1 MSEARN
7 VEFVIR
13 RFRPERD
20 AAPHWQRYPVRAEP
34 GMTVLEGLLQIR
46 EELDATLAWRFS
58 CRMGICGSCAMQI
71 GGQPGLACHTQILDV
86 AKARLRLEPL
96 ASFAVPKDLVVD
108 LEPMFEK
115 HRAIRPWVI
124 GPDAAA
130 GEAPSEPVQTPDELL
145 EYLQFAGCIK
155 CGACMAACPT
165 LASDER
171 FLGPMPLTAAY
182 RYDRDSRDAG
192 FAQREAAMA
201 AFHGP
206 SHCHFAAEC
215 TRVCPKGVDPACAI
229 QLLKRERVARA
240 FKLGRSRPRS
250 SVLPASA
257 RPIGAVPSAP
267 PFNVED

>member
-1 MSEARN
+1 
-7 VEFVIR
+7 
-13 RFRPERD
+13 
-20 AAPHWQRYPVRAEP
+20 
-34 GMTVLEGLLQIR
+34 
-46 EELDATLAWRFS
+46 
-58 CRMGICGSCAMQI
+58 
-71 GGQPGLACHTQILDV
+71 
-86 AKARLRLEPL
+86 
-96 ASFAVPKDLVVD
+96 
-108 LEPMFEK
+108 
-115 HRAIRPWVI
+115 
-124 GPDAAA
+124 
-130 GEAPSEPVQTPDELL
+130 
-145 EYLQFAGCIK
+145 
-155 CGACMAACPT
+155 MAACPT

-215 TRVCPKGVDPACAI
+215 TRVCPKGVDPARAI

-257 RPIGAVPSAP
+257 RKGTAKSTRIWNRKSRS
-267 PFNVED
+267 DLIRCLRK